1 MITIDEKHPCVVAR
15 QEGETKLNE
24 LRMQLRPVLS
34 ERDSKLQRYLAQ
46 RSAERSNERCKL
58 DNEADQLL
66 SGSASADQV
75 SAQDIEDLNHKIAV
89 LERAIERQLG
99 TVSNLRTEYSVFVCE
114 SKAQR
119 DRYIEIQRR
128 IASRVEAL
136 AQANQ
141 EEVDFFDELNAAGV
155 TPHFRPM
162 RVSAV
167 GLASDPNSIA
177 TFHHREVKRY
187 CPEALA

>member
-1 MITIDEKHPCVVAR
+1 MITINEKHPCAVAR

-24 LRMQLRPVLS
+24 LRMQLRPLLS
-34 ERDSKLQRYLAQ
+34 ERDSKLQRFLAQ
-46 RSAERSNERCKL
+46 KSAERSNERSKL
-58 DNEADQLL
+58 DSEADQLL
-66 SGSASADQV
+66 TGSASTDQV

-89 LERAIERQLG
+89 LERAIEKQLN
-99 TVSNLRTEYSVFVCE
+99 TVSKLRTEYSVFVCE

-141 EEVDFFDELNAAGV
+141 EEVDFFDELHAAGV
-155 TPHFRPM
+155 TPRFRPM

-177 TFHHREVKRY
+177 TFHYREVKQY